1 MQLFF
6 DFIPIIVF
14 VITYFYKD
22 IFFATAALMITMPIF
37 LFAQWLATKKI
48 NKMYLTSTA
57 LIIILGSATLFF
69 RNPTFLYWKPTVLN
83 WIIAVVFF
91 TSQWIGGKT
100 IIQRMLGTT
109 IKLRS
114 GQWMK
119 LNYMWII
126 FFLVSGTINI
136 YVAYNFPE
144 AFWVKFKLFG
154 LMGITI
160 LFVIFQSIWL
170 SITMKNNESYNK

>member
-6 DFIPIIVF
+6 DFIPIFVF

-22 IFFATAALMITMPIF
+22 IFFATAALMVVMPIF

-48 NKMYLTSTA
+48 NKMYLASTA

-83 WIIAVVFF
+83 WMIAVVFF
-91 TSQWIGGKT
+91 ASQWIGGKT
-100 IIQRMLGTT
+100 IIQRMLGAT

-114 GQWMK
+114 EQWVK

-170 SITMKNNESYNK
+170 SIPMKNNESYNK